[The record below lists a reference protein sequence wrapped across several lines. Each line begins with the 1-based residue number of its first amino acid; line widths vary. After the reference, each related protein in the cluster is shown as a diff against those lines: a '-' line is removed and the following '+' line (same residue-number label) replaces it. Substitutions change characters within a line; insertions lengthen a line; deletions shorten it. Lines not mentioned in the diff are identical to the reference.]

1 MNERQDSSCGGLLL
15 CNHHLFDCVFFLGE
29 VGSIVSG
36 ACFALGLGFG
46 KEYGDSKATGNK
58 WDWKDIVAD
67 LAGIAFA
74 VLVLAIGWH
83 D

>member
-1 MNERQDSSCGGLLL
+1 MKDKILHAVVCFFATTICSIVC
-15 CNHHLFDCVFFLGE
+15 FFLGE

-36 ACFALGLGFG
+36 ACFALGLGLG

-58 WDWKDIVAD
+58 WDWKDIVVD

-74 VLVLAIGWH
+74 VLVLVIGWH